1 MPVKVKM
8 YSRLKTLTGSG
19 EIYLEKPPETV
30 RELLEYLTSR
40 FGEKFRDAVYP
51 QGRLRDNLVIMVNG
65 HSIKLLKGL
74 DTPLKEE
81 DEVYIDVIDILE
93 IVGGG

>member
-19 EIYLEKPPETV
+19 EIYLERPPETV
-30 RELLEYLTSR
+30 RELLDMLTSR
-40 FGEKFRDAVYP
+40 FGEKFRDTVYP
-51 QGRLRDNLVIMVNG
+51 QGRLRDNLIIMVNG

-81 DEVYIDVIDILE
+81 DEVYIDVIDVLE

>member
-19 EIYLEKPPETV
+19 EIHLERPPETV

>member
-1 MPVKVKM
+1 MVIKVKL
-8 YSRLKTLTGSG
+8 YSRLKSLTGCG
-19 EIYLEKPPETV
+19 EVYLDEAPETV
-30 RELLEYLTSR
+30 RELFNILTSR
-40 FGEKFRDAVYP
+40 FGEKFREVVYP
-51 QGRLRDNLVIMVNG
+51 GGRIRDDLLIMVNG

-93 IVGGG
+93 VVGGG

>member
-1 MPVKVKM
+1 MTVKVKL
-8 YSRLKTLTGSG
+8 YSRLKSLTGSG
-19 EIYLEKPPETV
+19 EVYLEKVPETV
-30 RELLEYLTSR
+30 KELLDMLTSK
-40 FGEKFRDAVYP
+40 FGESFKEMVYP
-51 QGRLRDNLVIMVNG
+51 GGRLRDNLLIMVNG

-93 IVGGG
+93 VVGGG